1 MPARYVIKTE
11 SYRAEDLQ
19 TDDVVKLR
27 IHNRV
32 QWVQLTKDA
41 SDPDSEHV
49 TLTYRGTIAEGTV
62 QVCRWDLIPVQVE
75 KGA

>member
-1 MPARYVIKTE
+1 MARRFVIKTE
-11 SYRAEDLQ
+11 SYRAEDLA

-41 SDPDSEHV
+41 GDPEGEHV
-49 TLTYRGTIAEGTV
+49 WLTYRGSVVEGTV
-62 QVCRWDLIPVQVE
+62 QVCRWDLVPVQIE